1 MAKNP
6 ERSKNG
12 AAMRPHPQV
21 AALLERAAQSP
32 LPPYYDVPPTVARR
46 LYRASRAPLTPEP
59 PTVERV
65 QLLLVPGAAGP
76 VPVRHYRPKGA
87 TENDRLP
94 ALVYFHGG
102 GW

>member
-1 MAKNP
+1 MTKNA

-46 LYRASRAPLTPEP
+46 LYRDSRAPLTPEGK
-59 PTVERV
+59 RS
-65 QLLLVPGAAGP
+65 LAGASVLPRRRLG
-76 VPVRHYRPKGA
+76 
-87 TENDRLP
+87 DR
-94 ALVYFHGG
+94 
-102 GW
+102 